1 MPLPDLMASV
11 LTLDDSIV
19 DGDQVDYLIKFC
31 PTKEEM
37 ELLKGYT
44 GSKDNLGKCE
54 QFFLE
59 MMKVPRVES
68 KLRILSF
75 KIKFLTQVA
84 DVKNN
89 LNTIN
94 DVAEEVRN
102 SDKLKRVMQTIL
114 SLGNA
119 LNQGTARGSAIGFRL
134 DSLLKLIDI
143 RARNNKMTLMHYL
156 CKCSGTFCCFFYSS
170 DKDLAVCAR
179 SHSSNRACVGQS
191 GIQRLD

>member
-1 MPLPDLMASV
+1 MPSTDAKRTRQRPPVASKQEKVHLIDLQRSKNCEIMLRNIKMPLPDLMASV

-37 ELLKGYT
+37 ELLKSYT
-44 GSKDNLGKCE
+44 GSKENLGKCE
-54 QFFLE
+54 
-59 MMKVPRVES
+59 
-68 KLRILSF
+68 
-75 KIKFLTQVA
+75 QVA

-119 LNQGTARGSAIGFRL
+119 LNQGTARGESANPVVQGLFAA
-134 DSLLKLIDI
+134 SPTAVTKT
-143 RARNNKMTLMHYL
+143 AV
-156 CKCSGTFCCFFYSS
+156 CSFSKEKDCCFSYSS
-170 DKDLAVCAR
+170 CRQA
-179 SHSSNRACVGQS
+179 S
-191 GIQRLD
+191 